1 MQEMTTHYNFIQNM
15 FDNISCNDILTYS
28 NIFIGTFCLLQ
39 LISFSFQAIDYVF
52 DNKTQKD
59 VTSND
64 IKSNDITPNDVTPND
79 VQKTVEKSS
88 DNEDDETAEDE
99 EDDDYDSDTE
109 TEDER
114 HKMKTYTWDVQ
125 TKITN
130 IIQSNED
137 LFADKRSASRLKYKI
152 NKEINEYFA
161 QAYIEYMQKQQE
173 SNESDDEEENSKKKV
188 AT

>member
-1 MQEMTTHYNFIQNM
+1 MQEITTQYNFIQNM
-15 FDNISCNDILTYS
+15 FDNISCNDILIYS

-39 LISFSFQAIDYVF
+39 LIAFTFQGIDYVF
-52 DNKTQKD
+52 DNKTQKA

-64 IKSNDITPNDVTPND
+64 TTND
-79 VQKTVEKSS
+79 VQKTVEKST
-88 DNEDDETAEDE
+88 DNEDEETAEDE
-99 EDDDYDSDTE
+99 NNEEEDEDYETE

-114 HKMKTYTWDVQ
+114 HKIKTYTWDIQ

-161 QAYIEYMQKQQE
+161 QAYLEYMQKQQE
-173 SNESDDEEENSKKKV
+173 TTESTDEEVNSKKEV